1 MQPLLFSLLLSSYS
15 LFLFLLSFPFAG
27 VIFELI
33 GPKKPALR
41 PFFTQTAANFVKI
54 VFKKLC
60 DYQRIRQK
68 GKTTHLT
75 KPSEQ
80 AAITKY
86 NVWQLSI
93 KSWLDEWLIISAA
106 FNVVRDMNLI
116 SDKFSKSFFLRLR
129 RWLLKENE
137 YSPKKTIGDVI
148 VSLWQPS
155 VSTSMSDRLRRQH
168 LSDARPPPEKRRR
181 LLVLSLLAL
190 GWSRDRG
197 RFVTLKAL
205 TLDMWPWAV
214 KNGEVKPEERLAE
227 VWTIVKGSNNGKNR
241 RKTDS

>member
-1 MQPLLFSLLLSSYS
+1 M
-15 LFLFLLSFPFAG
+15 
-27 VIFELI
+27 
-33 GPKKPALR
+33 
-41 PFFTQTAANFVKI
+41 
-54 VFKKLC
+54 
-60 DYQRIRQK
+60 
-68 GKTTHLT
+68 

-86 NVWQLSI
+86 NVWHLSI
-93 KSWLDEWLIISAA
+93 KYWLDEWLIISAA
-106 FNVVRDMNLI
+106 FNVVRDINLI
-116 SDKFSKSFFLRLR
+116 SDKDSKSCFLRLR

-137 YSPKKTIGDVI
+137 YPPKKTIGEDVI
-148 VSLWQPS
+148 VSPWQPS

-190 GWSRDRG
+190 GWSGDRG

-214 KNGEVKPEERLAE
+214 KNGVVKPEERLAE
-227 VWTIVKGSNNGKNR
+227 VWTIVKRSNNGKNR
-241 RKTDS
+241 PKTDS